1 MKTCWFCLQ
10 AQPSTGLTNAD
21 DCDCSPVERSSCN
34 TGNIWSLN
42 RRHLLQAKLSHS
54 NLENRN
60 ITATHTTFKRVLWK
74 QHTVVNRLVNTL
86 LWCFQLVTKKKFKG
100 IHRVSQLYSCQ
111 TFVLFFG
118 VNQNNPDP
126 TESWTQLRGVTVS

>member
-118 VNQNNPDP
+118 VNQTTQTQPNPGP
-126 TESWTQLRGVTVS
+126 S